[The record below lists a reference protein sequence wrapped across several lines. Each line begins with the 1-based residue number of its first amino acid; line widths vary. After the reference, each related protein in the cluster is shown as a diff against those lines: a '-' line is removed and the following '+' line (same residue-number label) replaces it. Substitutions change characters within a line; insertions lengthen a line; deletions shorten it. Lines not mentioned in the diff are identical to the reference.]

1 MKNLKFR
8 HFAGD
13 ADFKNLNVA
22 VYGDDQDNRVLIAEK
37 NGDEICRKTVTAEQY
52 STLRERWSD
61 DGKLSEDDV
70 RITVAALEFVGAFD
84 DAKKPGAQPGNSNA
98 QRDDNPADATIM
110 FRCTQAQKTAIVRAA
125 NARGQKLT
133 AFVLGA
139 ALAEVEKVI

>member
-37 NGDEICRKTVTAEQY
+37 NGDEICRKTVTAQQY

-61 DGKLSEDDV
+61 DGKLSENDV

-84 DAKKPGAQPGNSNA
+84 DAKKPGAQPGNQNA
-98 QRDDNPADATIM
+98 VSDNPATSTVV
-110 FRCTQAQKTAIVRAA
+110 FRCTPQEKAAWVRSAQAADM
-125 NARGQKLT
+125 KLT
-133 AFVLGA
+133 EWIKKKINA
-139 ALAEVEKVI
+139 